1 MLEIKDINTYY
12 DNSHVLH
19 DVSLIVKAGE
29 TIALLGRNGVGKTTT
44 MRTIMGLTPA
54 RRGEIQFK
62 GQNIVRWKP
71 YQIARAG
78 LGFVPEERWIFPTLT
93 VHQNL
98 LIGLKSGPDATTPT
112 AGGWTLEKCYQ
123 AFPSLKKRQHAK
135 GGTLSGG
142 EQQMLTIARTLVGNP
157 DMILVDEPTEGL
169 APKIVEVVAGIIRD
183 IACEGM
189 TVLLV
194 EQKLPV
200 ALNLADRIYV
210 ISKGMIQ
217 WNGTP
222 EELRSDDQI
231 RKTYLEV

>member
-1 MLEIKDINTYY
+1 MLELNDINTYY

-19 DVSLIVKAGE
+19 NVSLDVKAGE
-29 TIALLGRNGVGKTTT
+29 TVALLGRNGVGKTTT

-54 RRGEIQFK
+54 RMGEIKFK
-62 GQNIVRWKP
+62 GTDIVRWKP

-98 LIGLKSGPDATTPT
+98 LIGQKNVADPGGPA
-112 AGGWTLEKCYQ
+112 AGRWTLEKCYE
-123 AFPSLKKRQHAK
+123 AFPSLKKRQYAK

-157 DMILVDEPTEGL
+157 EMILIDEPTEGL
-169 APKIVEVVAGIIRD
+169 APKIVEVVADIIRD
-183 IACEGM
+183 IAEQGM

-194 EQKLPV
+194 EQKLAI
-200 ALNLADRIYV
+200 ALDLADRIYV

-217 WNGTP
+217 WYGSP
-222 EELRSDDQI
+222 EELRANDSV
-231 RKTYLEV
+231 RKAYLEV

>member
-1 MLEIKDINTYY
+1 MLELKDINTYY

-19 DVSLIVKAGE
+19 NVSLEVKAGE
-29 TIALLGRNGVGKTTT
+29 TVALLGRNGVGKTTT

-54 RRGEIQFK
+54 RRGKIKFK
-62 GQNIVRWKP
+62 GTDIVRWKP

-98 LIGLKSGPDATTPT
+98 LIGQKNAADSDESA
-112 AGGWTLEKCYQ
+112 AGVWTLEKCYE
-123 AFPSLKKRQHAK
+123 AFPSLKKRQYAK

-157 DMILVDEPTEGL
+157 EMILIDEPTEGL
-169 APKIVEVVAGIIRD
+169 APKIVEVVADIIRD
-183 IACEGM
+183 IARQGM

-194 EQKLPV
+194 EQKLAI
-200 ALNLADRIYV
+200 ALELADRIYV

-217 WNGTP
+217 WYGSP
-222 EELRSDDQI
+222 EELRANDSV
-231 RKTYLEV
+231 RKSYLEV